1 MDVKLVL
8 TLALQFR
15 IFCSGVVID
24 IQGLQRRQRRKKRE
38 KDKMKTQRDHYV
50 DSLTLK
56 DFLST
61 NFKARVWTTDLQLN
75 ICVFYLLFN
84 VLK

>member
-1 MDVKLVL
+1 
-8 TLALQFR
+8 
-15 IFCSGVVID
+15 
-24 IQGLQRRQRRKKRE
+24 
-38 KDKMKTQRDHYV
+38 MKTQRDHYV

-84 VLK
+84 VLKQTFDFSLCEESELEIKTCR